1 MSAEVEFQRAIY
13 TALSPLSGFSVY
25 DIAPQAADGQSLAA
39 FPYVTFGARTL
50 TEWDTQSEKGF
61 DALIRLHT
69 WSRTGS
75 NLECLTIQGQIYAA
89 LHLQSLP
96 ITAHNTVLVRRESTN
111 ILPEGDGQVH
121 GVCEYRILFEA
132 T

>member
-1 MSAEVEFQRAIY
+1 MSAEVEFQRSIY
-13 TALSPLSGFSVY
+13 TALNALSGFDVY
-25 DIAPQAADGQSLAA
+25 DIAPQAEDGGSLAA
-39 FPYVTFGARTL
+39 FPYVTFGARAL
-50 TEWDTQSEKGF
+50 TEWDTQSEAGF
-61 DALIRLHT
+61 DGLIRLHT

-75 NLECLTIQGQIYAA
+75 NMECLTIQAQIYAA

-96 ITAHNTVLVRRESTN
+96 ISAHNTVLVRREATN
-111 ILPEGDGQVH
+111 IFPEGDGKVH